1 LSSHAKLCPDSLYI
15 IPPNGCHVSHLCNSF
30 PIYNKRCGNLASSS
44 EFYDLSWKITCPSGI
59 AFIYSEPRILGQFPH
74 TYVACT
80 DWDTIQLVAIVD
92 WPVKTPEAVLVSV
105 ASPTDIDDNP
115 NLSKKPHA
123 LCCKPGTLIQ
133 HICGSDLNLKEA
145 EPNATVLDREEG
157 NCESNLIGRH
167 AIDNTE
173 FDENIV
179 PPSLTRTTSIRF
191 CSRVRITSGL
201 NHLQQG
207 RTNTLRSTRGDT
219 GYFCHT
225 PSSSR
230 SGSASSSISAPLR
243 SRTDDE
249 ADRPGWGPLG
259 RRVSMLAK
267 KNWTKKRFESS
278 KDNQTPPQSDRVNG
292 RTTSRDCEETTEAS
306 PLLMAPSCRGSD
318 STSCRRR
325 RGGRCHCVERGL
337 PSHKRISP
345 GDVDEVFGKWPTRML
360 NYQVLL
366 SVWICVLV
374 VSLR

>member
-1 LSSHAKLCPDSLYI
+1 
-15 IPPNGCHVSHLCNSF
+15 
-30 PIYNKRCGNLASSS
+30 
-44 EFYDLSWKITCPSGI
+44 
-59 AFIYSEPRILGQFPH
+59 
-74 TYVACT
+74 VACT
-80 DWDTIQLVAIVD
+80 DWDTIRLVVIVD
-92 WPVKTPEAVLVSV
+92 WLVNAPDTVLVSV
-105 ASPTDIDDNP
+105 ASPSDIDDNP

-133 HICGSDLNLKEA
+133 RICGSDLNLKEA
-145 EPNATVLDREEG
+145 EPNATVLNRGEG

-173 FDENIV
+173 FDESIV
-179 PPSLTRTTSIRF
+179 LPSLTRTTRIRF
-191 CSRVRITSGL
+191 RSRVRITSGL
-201 NHLQQG
+201 NHLRQG
-207 RTNTLRSTRGDT
+207 RTNTLRSIRGDT

-267 KNWTKKRFESS
+267 KDWTKKRFELS
-278 KDNQTPPQSDRVNG
+278 KDNQPRTPPQSDRMNG
-292 RTTSRDCEETTEAS
+292 LTTSRDREETTEVS

-318 STSCRRR
+318 STSCRRQQ
-325 RGGRCHCVERGL
+325 GGRCHCVERGL
-337 PSHKRISP
+337 PSHKKFSP
-345 GDVDEVFGKWPTRML
+345 GEVDEVFGKWPNRML

-366 SVWICVLV
+366 SVWICASV